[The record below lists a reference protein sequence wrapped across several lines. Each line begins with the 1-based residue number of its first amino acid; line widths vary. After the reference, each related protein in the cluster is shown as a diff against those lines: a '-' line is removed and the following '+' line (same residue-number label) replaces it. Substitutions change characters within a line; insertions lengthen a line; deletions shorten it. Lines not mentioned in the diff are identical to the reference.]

1 MKCHPNVVGGLCKA
15 RQKFLLN
22 LLFSLDSKAKEIYTF
37 VSCIAASMVNIDW
50 ERRQTQPRQSNK
62 QRQHTR
68 GTPKR
73 ASPEVFFDECSC
85 GFARTLKILRIAV
98 SLNTMTRRRWIA
110 DKFSD
115 TNASL
120 TGDQAL
126 HLARVLRAQP
136 GQIFDVVANGFLRR
150 ATVVNVTEQEVTFAL
165 GEELEAEA
173 ALPVHL
179 LLAIIKFDHY
189 EWGLEKLTELGA
201 ARITPVI
208 ARRTEKHLAL
218 ASAKRVERWRRIAL
232 EAAKQS
238 RRSDLPQV
246 DDPLQLK
253 QALAQVNA
261 PVKLLLAET
270 EQENSL
276 AAALKDATGEIA
288 LAIGPEGGWTADE
301 MKLFSES
308 GWRHITLGPR
318 ILRAETAA
326 IAALSICSALV

>member
-1 MKCHPNVVGGLCKA
+1 
-15 RQKFLLN
+15 
-22 LLFSLDSKAKEIYTF
+22 
-37 VSCIAASMVNIDW
+37 
-50 ERRQTQPRQSNK
+50 
-62 QRQHTR
+62 
-68 GTPKR
+68 
-73 ASPEVFFDECSC
+73 
-85 GFARTLKILRIAV
+85 
-98 SLNTMTRRRWIA
+98 MTRRRWIA
-110 DKFSD
+110 DKFTD
-115 TNASL
+115 TTASL

-150 ATVVNVTEQEVTFAL
+150 ATVVNVAEQEVTFAL
-165 GEELEAEA
+165 GEELESEA

-189 EWGLEKLTELGA
+189 EWGMEKLTELGA

-208 ARRTEKHLAL
+208 ARRTEKHLAH
-218 ASAKRVERWRRIAL
+218 AAAKRVERWRRIAL

-246 DDPLQLK
+246 DDPLPLK
-253 QALAQVNA
+253 QALAQVSA

-276 AAALKDATGEIA
+276 AAALKDGMGEVA
-288 LAIGPEGGWTADE
+288 LAIGPEGGWTPEE
-301 MKLFSES
+301 MALFSEN
-308 GWRHITLGPR
+308 GWRHVTLGPR

-326 IAALSICSALV
+326 IAALSVCSALL